1 MYLHD
6 DSLLSMWESGL
17 SANRHRHP
25 AHRQG
30 SQIPGAI
37 LCAPDP
43 PGQLCPC
50 ASGADAQELEGIVSR
65 AVRQAAQ
72 SLETAQVPEDVFWY
86 AQQVGDTFPK
96 HHFKAPCRLFL

>member
-1 MYLHD
+1 M
-6 DSLLSMWESGL
+6 
-17 SANRHRHP
+17 
-25 AHRQG
+25 
-30 SQIPGAI
+30 PGAI

-43 PGQLCPC
+43 PCQLCPC

-86 AQQVGDTFPK
+86 AQQVGDTFLK
-96 HHFKAPCRLFL
+96 HHFKAPCRLWVGISLPEKRRGRMQPLFLGHADTPQ